1 MFPYVEH
8 SPSRRVIGGEEEEE
22 EEGDAAKIRI
32 NCQLWTLTS
41 RSACAS
47 DWLAARSP
55 ELCHPIRARPRV
67 HKCQLWAPV
76 ALSECVVA

>member
-8 SPSRRVIGGEEEEE
+8 SLYRRVIGGEEE

-41 RSACAS
+41 RSASAS

-55 ELCHPIRARPRV
+55 ELCHPMTARPRV

-76 ALSECVVA
+76 ALAECVVA